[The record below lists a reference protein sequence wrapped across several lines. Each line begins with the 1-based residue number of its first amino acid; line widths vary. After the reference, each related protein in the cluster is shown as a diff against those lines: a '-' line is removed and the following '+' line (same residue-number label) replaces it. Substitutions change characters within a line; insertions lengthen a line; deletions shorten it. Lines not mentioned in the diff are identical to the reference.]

1 MLVTDHRREKVVI
14 GIGTLEVDRIG
25 SGVQVAECRYV
36 ASERE
41 PFERYVSRP
50 DAGRIAVG
58 SAAAEVR
65 TEIEG
70 DTAQFF
76 RIGDGLQKYAGGSS
90 VQAEFLMGGIG
101 AGNGDRGRNE
111 ILCSGDSV
119 EVIRRTQSHLAAE
132 REGEFVL
139 LGGED
144 EVRQFILLETGMMG
158 FDIVPNGIVDCQL
171 VQYGRFEQGL
181 FVRRRLRRIDG
192 NQVNRRRVFAGLY
205 AVLADLVGLGRNRGR
220 RNRQQHCD

>member
-1 MLVTDHRREKVVI
+1 
-14 GIGTLEVDRIG
+14 
-25 SGVQVAECRYV
+25 
-36 ASERE
+36 
-41 PFERYVSRP
+41 
-50 DAGRIAVG
+50 
-58 SAAAEVR
+58 
-65 TEIEG
+65 
-70 DTAQFF
+70 
-76 RIGDGLQKYAGGSS
+76 
-90 VQAEFLMGGIG
+90 MGGIG
-101 AGNGDRGRNE
+101 AGNGDRGWNE

-132 REGEFVL
+132 REREFVL

-220 RNRQQHCD
+220 RNRQQGYD